1 MSKGEELLQKY
12 EKEVE
17 AVWRKM
23 TPRSREL
30 SERAEQFTPGGAL
43 RSHGTGTYPAYAER
57 VDGCYMYDV
66 DGNRYLDLILGMT
79 CMTGHNHPKIAE
91 ALQEQVPKGLV
102 TFMGDTTRDELAEM
116 MCKRVPSVDKVWNT
130 LGGSQSFMWAI
141 RAARGFTGREKIVR
155 ILGGY
160 NGTYDDAI
168 ALPPNP
174 MMPGG
179 LRGIPK
185 NTLDNVLFVHWN
197 DKEGTEKVLRENKD
211 DIAAVITEGVQS
223 GGTLLPHEGYLTL
236 LRDLTHELGI
246 VLIFDEIVNFW
257 LDHGGTGAL
266 FDVEPDLCCYGKGI
280 GGGLPMGLIGGR
292 EDIMKLFSQK
302 EEVRV
307 AAIAAHTGDPMT
319 VASSKACLEVLDA
332 AEIARLNSKG
342 DLLAD
347 GIRNILK
354 DLGIHGQVL
363 GYGNNQSL
371 HLTTEEQVLDPVM
384 YLINNHTP
392 GLNETMA
399 LFRRSL
405 INKGVMTLENMM
417 ALRTSTPLTEDEIG
431 MALGAIKESFIEIHP
446 ILKELT
452 PQLMVN

>member
-1 MSKGEELLQKY
+1 MSKGEQLLAKY
-12 EKEVE
+12 EEEVE
-17 AVWRKM
+17 AVWREM
-23 TPRSREL
+23 TPKSREL

-57 VDGCYMYDV
+57 VDGAYMYDV
-66 DGNRYLDLILGMT
+66 DGNRYLDLIMGMT
-79 CMTGHNHPKIAE
+79 CITGHNHPKIAQ
-91 ALQEQVPKGLV
+91 AVQEQVPKGLV

-141 RAARGFTGREKIVR
+141 RAARGFTGREKILK
-155 ILGGY
+155 IIGGY

-168 ALPPNP
+168 AMPPEL
-174 MMPGG
+174 MPEG

-185 NTLDNVLFVHWN
+185 NTLDNVLFTRWN
-197 DKEGTEKVLRENKD
+197 DKEGTEKIIRENKD
-211 DIAAVITEGVQS
+211 DLAAVITEGVQT
-223 GGTLLPHEGYLTL
+223 GGTILPHDGYLTF
-236 LRDLTHELGI
+236 LREITHEHGV

-257 LDHGGTGAL
+257 LDHGGTGAM

-292 EDIMKLFSQK
+292 DDIMKLFNQK

-319 VASSKACLEVLDA
+319 VASSKACLEILNA
-332 AEIARLNSKG
+332 EEIARLNTKG
-342 DLLAD
+342 DLLAN
-347 GIRNILK
+347 GLRSILK
-354 DLGIHGQVL
+354 DLGIRGLVL
-363 GYGNNQSL
+363 GYGNHQSL
-371 HLTTEEQVLDPVM
+371 HLTTEEQVLDPVD
-384 YLINNHTP
+384 YLINSHMS
-392 GLNETMA
+392 GFGDTMA

-417 ALRTSTPLTEDEIG
+417 ALRTSVPLTEDEIN
-431 MALGAIKESFIEIHP
+431 MALGAMKEAFIEIHP
-446 ILKELT
+446 ILKEVS
-452 PQLMVN
+452 PQLIA

>member
-1 MSKGEELLQKY
+1 VSKGEELLQKY

-319 VASSKACLEVLDA
+319 VASSKACLEVLDS

-417 ALRTSTPLTEDEIG
+417 ALRTSTPLTEDEIR

>member
-1 MSKGEELLQKY
+1 VSKGEELLQKY

-30 SERAEQFTPGGAL
+30 SESAEQFTPGGAL

-57 VDGCYMYDV
+57 VDGSYMYDV

-79 CMTGHNHPKIAE
+79 CITGHNHPKIAQ
-91 ALQEQVPKGLV
+91 AVQEQVPKGLV

-185 NTLDNVLFVHWN
+185 NTLDNVLFVQWN

-223 GGTLLPHEGYLTL
+223 GGTILPHEGYLTL
-236 LRDLTHELGI
+236 LRELTHELGI

-266 FDVEPDLCCYGKGI
+266 FNVEPDLCCYGKGI

-292 EDIMKLFSQK
+292 EDIMALFNQK

-307 AAIAAHTGDPMT
+307 AAIAAHTGDPIT

-342 DLLAD
+342 NLLAQGLRD
-347 GIRNILK
+347 ILKELGIR
-354 DLGIHGQVL
+354 GQVL
-363 GYGNNQSL
+363 GYGNNHSL

-417 ALRTSTPLTEDEIG
+417 ALRTCTPLTEEEIG

-452 PQLMVN
+452 PHLVMD